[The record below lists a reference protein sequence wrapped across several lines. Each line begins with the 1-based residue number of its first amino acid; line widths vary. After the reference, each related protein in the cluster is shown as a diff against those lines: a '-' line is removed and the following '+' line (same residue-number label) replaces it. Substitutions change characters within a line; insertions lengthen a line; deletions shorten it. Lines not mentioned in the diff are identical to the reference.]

1 MVSGIAE
8 NVAGTLS
15 DTAASS
21 SRPKHMK
28 SEARSKFLLGAS
40 ISTTRYLRVL
50 LFQLMATQE
59 PQTSCG
65 THKNI
70 LFHSHAFSVA
80 CMWHVTLVG
89 AHILEEARAM

>member
-1 MVSGIAE
+1 
-8 NVAGTLS
+8 
-15 DTAASS
+15 
-21 SRPKHMK
+21 
-28 SEARSKFLLGAS
+28 
-40 ISTTRYLRVL
+40 VL